1 MKLNGISKKLSL
13 ALALALLVA
22 PSANA
27 LKVNVTQQQN
37 FTADQTDK
45 LNQAITILDQVLNS
59 PEFKEKVLNFSYQ
72 GQLGFVQN
80 NGMNNQQIY
89 DYLMGGAEMYPTQ
102 QPANGMADMMLS
114 IYTPPWYKR
123 FSKALAYT
131 NIDDPFLHIY
141 KNYYNSATVAD
152 ISNTLVHEWTHK
164 MGFDHDFN
172 ATPQRP
178 YSVPYGI
185 GNMVEDLVAAQT
197 NQ

>member
-1 MKLNGISKKLSL
+1 MKLNGFKLTQL
-13 ALALALLVA
+13 TALIATLLVA

-37 FTADQTDK
+37 FTTEQTDK

-59 PEFKEKVLNFSYQ
+59 PEFKDRVLNFSYQ

-89 DYLMGGAEMYPTQ
+89 DYLMGGAEKYPTQ
-102 QPANGMADMMLS
+102 QVANGMADMMLS

-141 KNYYNSATVAD
+141 KNYYNGASVAD

-185 GNMVEDLVAAQT
+185 GNTIEELVAAQT